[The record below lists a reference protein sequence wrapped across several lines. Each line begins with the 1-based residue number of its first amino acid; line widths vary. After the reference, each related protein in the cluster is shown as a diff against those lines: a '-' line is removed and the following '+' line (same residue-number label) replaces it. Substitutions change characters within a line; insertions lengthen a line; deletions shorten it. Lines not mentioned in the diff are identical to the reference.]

1 MDLLNISIVLSAA
14 FLGGALNAVAGGGS
28 FLTLPALVLI
38 GLPPV
43 SANASGTTALLPGY
57 LSGAYGF
64 RHDIQP
70 LGGLALPWLV
80 LISLLGG
87 LLGAG
92 LLLITP
98 NDTFR
103 QIVPWLLLVATAL
116 FAFGQRIAGYLQPRY
131 HLQARHLALGL
142 LLVTIYGG
150 YFNGGLGIL
159 LLALFS
165 LIGERNLNRMN
176 ALKNLVSALLTLI
189 AVAAYAAAN
198 TVHWAVVLPM
208 MLAAT
213 VGGYLGAHYARRWPV
228 QRVRQAI
235 IAIGLLMSLAF
246 FFKG

>member
-1 MDLLNISIVLSAA
+1 M
-14 FLGGALNAVAGGGS
+14 
-28 FLTLPALVLI
+28 
-38 GLPPV
+38 
-43 SANASGTTALLPGY
+43 
-57 LSGAYGF
+57 
-64 RHDIQP
+64 
-70 LGGLALPWLV
+70 
-80 LISLLGG
+80 
-87 LLGAG
+87 
-92 LLLITP
+92 
-98 NDTFR
+98 
-103 QIVPWLLLVATAL
+103 
-116 FAFGQRIAGYLQPRY
+116 
-131 HLQARHLALGL
+131 
-142 LLVTIYGG
+142 TIYGG